1 MTAVLPVFCTV
12 AVNCCVWELLRPTV
26 AGETVTLTG
35 SCQVTVRRVFVMDV
49 HRSQQKS
56 AWFAHGSGWLW
67 VAVTGVW
74 PELLRL
80 TVAGETV
87 TLTGSCQV
95 TVRRVFV
102 MDVHRS
108 PGRIR

>member
-1 MTAVLPVFCTV
+1 MLSTVPTAGDRDQVTAVLPVFCTV
-12 AVNCCVWELLRPTV
+12 AVNCCVCELLRLTV

-67 VAVTGVW
+67 VAVTGVL
-74 PELLRL
+74 PELLYVPTL
-80 TVAGETV
+80 QLAG
-87 TLTGSCQV
+87 
-95 TVRRVFV
+95 
-102 MDVHRS
+102 
-108 PGRIR
+108 